1 MKHVIFSCMLLLLT
15 ASVLGQ
21 GKQLRADKT
30 KSYIKYYMKHALH
43 SWSGISKDVNC
54 LVQLNAGDEIEKV
67 AATVKVSSF
76 DSDNSNRDSHML
88 EVTDA
93 LKFPSITFVSTSI
106 VRTSQG
112 YSVKGNLS
120 FHGVEKPVEL
130 QMIETKEG
138 LQRRLTGSFIF
149 LLEDY
154 KIERPS
160 LMMMRTDNEVKTE
173 LSFLL

>member
-1 MKHVIFSCMLLLLT
+1 
-15 ASVLGQ
+15 
-21 GKQLRADKT
+21 
-30 KSYIKYYMKHALH
+30 MKHALH

-54 LVQLNAGDEIEKV
+54 LIQLNAADEIEKV

-93 LKFPSITFVSTSI
+93 LKYPSITFVSTALEK
-106 VRTSQG
+106 TAQG
-112 YSVKGNLS
+112 YSVKGNLN

-130 QMIETKEG
+130 QMNETREG
-138 LQRRLTGSFIF
+138 AQRRLSGSFIF

-154 KIERPS
+154 KIVRPS
-160 LMMMRTDNEVKTE
+160 LMMMKTDNEVKVE
-173 LSFLL
+173 LSFLF